1 MTTTTLLFLL
11 TFYCFFNI
19 PRNSLA
25 FSLLLLELYLLIFIQ
40 TLQEN
45 AISEKVIIFYH
56 LDDNCST
63 FLYDA
68 HLIYANGLVIY
79 VCWSYPTVEFF
90 KGDKVKRHGRRP
102 YLQITSYNVKQTE

>member
-1 MTTTTLLFLL
+1 
-11 TFYCFFNI
+11 
-19 PRNSLA
+19 LA

-90 KGDKVKRHGRRP
+90 KGRQGEKAWPPAIFTNYK
-102 YLQITSYNVKQTE
+102 LQRQTDRVGV